1 MDSSVFVDSFA
12 EGLLAAAFV
21 GSMMELPLMAIPPAE
36 AKQLPVIEKLFLAA
50 AAAVVAVVGAA
61 TVVVVATAV
70 GVVEVVV
77 VAAAAADSY
86 KDSSLPSALVDP

>member
-36 AKQLPVIEKLFLAA
+36 AKQLTVIEKLFLAA
-50 AAAVVAVVGAA
+50 AVAAVVGAA

-77 VAAAAADSY
+77 VAAAADSY